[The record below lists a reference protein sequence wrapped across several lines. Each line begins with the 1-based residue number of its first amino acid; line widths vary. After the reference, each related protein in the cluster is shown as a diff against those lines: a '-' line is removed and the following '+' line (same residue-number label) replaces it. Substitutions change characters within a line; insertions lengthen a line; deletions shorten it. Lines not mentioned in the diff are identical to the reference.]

1 MDSDAT
7 FQWVATCNKRSF
19 YTLGA
24 TPMKKLI
31 LKSQSIKYSLLCLFW
46 TVVSTLRAQQE
57 PQLDCI
63 QVAAN
68 GDVTLQWTPPN
79 DPTGQFDHYEIVYS
93 ISPLLTFNSV
103 ANNLTPISQ
112 NSFTHVTNLS
122 LDNSYYYA
130 VLAWFNDGAGGTLAF
145 SSDTLR
151 TIHLEASD
159 ATTDCPNCEG
169 IPLLEWNLPNDDAS
183 LWVGWTIEVYIQE
196 PLGTWSLITVL
207 PSDLTEYLHYIYN
220 CTPEQMN
227 FYIRLVSPW
236 GCEFISNEASGTFED
251 GVFPFTGI
259 LSTISINSED
269 DVELAW
275 QLSLDPD
282 VSGYIVYECTGAL
295 TTPINQINDVNTLS
309 YIDLAPPVTPGP
321 FSYSVVAIDACNN
334 PDTAICVTSMYL
346 EVQDYVDC
354 DDGIVMS
361 WSPFIS
367 PYFTPTHY
375 VIHKASSVTSDYSSV
390 VFSPIDTVSVLNY
403 YDSDLQYGEYNFY
416 QIESIDTF
424 TGFRSKSN
432 IEGTNVGN
440 YEPPAYLAIESAT
453 VLSTELTSI
462 TVGVTPTADMFRYE
476 LQRFSVSTDSW
487 EEVIVKDTNAALQIP
502 FFDTER
508 ATDVFSYQYRV
519 VVTNTCGR
527 TVDTT
532 NVGKTILLQA
542 SSDQSRL
549 VNTLSWSRYEEWE
562 NGVDHYNIYR
572 RIGDGLPELIDEF
585 SSASSLFFEDDV
597 SEFIDE
603 SGDFYYCIEA
613 VERVVGNRAAF
624 TSKSNEVNLTLEPI
638 VWVPNSIVIGGYNP
652 VFYPV
657 ISFADVANYRLVIFS
672 RWGDLIFQTTNITE
686 GWDGTMGGKFVQEGV
701 YNYYLSV
708 EDGRG
713 RITDMFGFITVLN
726 YD

>member
-7 FQWVATCNKRSF
+7 FRWVATCNKRSF

-24 TPMKKLI
+24 TPMKKFI
-31 LKSQSIKYSLLCLFW
+31 LKSQTIKHSLFFLFW
-46 TVVSTLRAQQE
+46 TVVSVLHAQQE
-57 PQLDCI
+57 PQLDCM
-63 QVAAN
+63 QVATN

-130 VLAWFNDGAGGTLAF
+130 VLAWFNDGAGGTVAF

-159 ATTDCPNCEG
+159 ATFSCPNCEG
-169 IPLLEWNLPNDDAS
+169 IPILEWNLPNDDAS
-183 LWVGWTIEVYIQE
+183 LWVGWTIEVFIQE
-196 PLGTWSLITVL
+196 PAGTWSLITVL

-220 CTPEQMN
+220 CDPLQMN
-227 FYIRLVSPW
+227 FYIRLLSPW
-236 GCEFISNEASGTFED
+236 GCEFISNEASGLFED
-251 GVFPFTGI
+251 GVFPFSGI
-259 LSTISINSED
+259 LSTISYNAND
-269 DVELAW
+269 DVELEW
-275 QLSLDPD
+275 QPSLDPD
-282 VSGYIVYECTGAL
+282 VAGYTIYRCDGNTDSL
-295 TTPINQINDVNTLS
+295 FQINDVNIFTFLDLMPLS
-309 YIDLAPPVTPGP
+309 IEDAV
-321 FSYSVVAIDACNN
+321 SYKVAAVDVCKNK
-334 PDTAICVTSMYL
+334 DTSNCSISMSLDPIVYA
-346 EVQDYVDC
+346 DC
-354 DDGIVMS
+354 DDGLS
-361 WSPFIS
+361 LQWSPFIS

-375 VIHKASSVTSDYSSV
+375 IIHRAFSIGSDYSSV
-390 VFSPIDTVSVLNY
+390 VFSPIDTVTSLYY
-403 YDSDLQYGEYNFY
+403 YDESFQYGGYNFY
-416 QIESIDTF
+416 HIESLDTL

-432 IEGTNVGN
+432 IRSVQISS

-453 VLSTELTSI
+453 VISPEVTSI

-476 LQRFSVSTDSW
+476 LQRFSVSSDSW
-487 EEVIVKDTNAALQIP
+487 EEVMVTDTNAALQIP

-542 SSDQSRL
+542 TTDQSRL

-572 RIGDGLPELIDEF
+572 RIGDGLPELIEEF
-585 SSASSLFFEDDV
+585 SAGSSLFFEDDV

-713 RITDMFGFITVLN
+713 RVTDKFGFITVLN